1 MDEVT
6 VPYDIARDIAKFI
19 RNSHDSSMD
28 HLADILDPGSLSD
41 RLFKVIN
48 FYIKSDG
55 DPNAASREV
64 MTEVLRAIDG
74 VRVIEESF
82 IIKNDLISLFNV

>member
-6 VPYDIARDIAKFI
+6 VPSDIARDIAKFI

-28 HLADILDPGSLSD
+28 HLADILDPINLND

-55 DPNAASREV
+55 DPSSATREV
-64 MTEVLRAIDG
+64 MTEILRTIDS